1 VRVYLD
7 NAATTPIRPEVLECY
22 IDTLKLIGNPSSV
35 HSSGQR
41 VRQVLEEA
49 RESLAKS
56 LDCDRSEVLFTSGGT
71 ESDNLAIKGIYWQRR
86 DEDPKRNVVITAGT
100 EHHGVIDPI
109 EWLEAH
115 EGAEVQLVPVNFD
128 GELDLGW
135 LAKYL
140 EENHSKVALISLMWA
155 NNETGV
161 VTDIKAVTTL
171 ANAFGIPVHTDAVAA
186 FGHLPTSFK
195 DSGLAAMSISAH
207 KLGGPVGIGA
217 LIVSRATKLVSIIHG
232 GGQERGMRSGTM
244 NAPAAKAFALAAEI
258 AVITLDDER
267 ARLAGIKKHLV
278 EKAKT
283 INPAL
288 GHTAENAD
296 TLPNIVHFTL
306 AGGSGDSLLFLL
318 DQEGISVSTGSAC
331 QAGVNRPSHVLIAM
345 GRTEDEAKG
354 CLRITLGHESAVA
367 DIEAL
372 LTSLPKAIDATLKA
386 GLSSQ

>member
-1 VRVYLD
+1 
-7 NAATTPIRPEVLECY
+7 
-22 IDTLKLIGNPSSV
+22 
-35 HSSGQR
+35 
-41 VRQVLEEA
+41 
-49 RESLAKS
+49 
-56 LDCDRSEVLFTSGGT
+56 
-71 ESDNLAIKGIYWQRR
+71 
-86 DEDPKRNVVITAGT
+86 
-100 EHHGVIDPI
+100 
-109 EWLEAH
+109 
-115 EGAEVQLVPVNFD
+115 
-128 GELDLGW
+128 
-135 LAKYL
+135 
-140 EENHSKVALISLMWA
+140 MWA

-161 VTDIKAVTTL
+161 VTDIKAITAL
-171 ANAFGIPVHTDAVAA
+171 ANPFGIPVHSDAVAA

-195 DSGLAAMSISAH
+195 ESGLAAMSISAH

-244 NAPAAKAFALAAEI
+244 NAPAAKAFAMASEI
-258 AVITLDDER
+258 AVRTLDEER
-267 ARLAGIKKHLV
+267 ARLALIKKSLV

-283 INPAL
+283 INSSL
-288 GHTAENAD
+288 GHTAEKAD

-318 DQEGISVSTGSAC
+318 DQDGISVSTGSAC

-354 CLRITLGHESAVA
+354 CLRITLGHESTES

-372 LTSLPKAIDATLKA
+372 LTSLPKAIDATLRA

>member
-35 HSSGQR
+35 HSSGQQ

-71 ESDNLAIKGIYWQRR
+71 ESDNLAIKGIFWQRR
-86 DEDPKRNVVITAGT
+86 DEDANRNVVISAGT

-109 EWLEAH
+109 EWLETH

-128 GELDLGW
+128 GEIDLAW

-161 VTDIKAVTTL
+161 VTDIKAITAMAGVL
-171 ANAFGIPVHTDAVAA
+171 GIPVHSDAVAA
-186 FGHLPTSFK
+186 FGHVQTSFK
-195 DSGLAAMSISAH
+195 ESGLAAMSISAH

-258 AVITLDDER
+258 AVITLDEER
-267 ARLAGIKKHLV
+267 ARLAAIKKNLV
-278 EKAKT
+278 DKART

-288 GHTAENAD
+288 GHTAEKAD

-306 AGGSGDSLLFLL
+306 SGGSGDSLLFLL

-354 CLRITLGHESAVA
+354 CLRITLGHESTEA
-367 DIEAL
+367 DIQAL
-372 LTSLPKAIDATLKA
+372 LASLPKAIDATLRA

>member
-35 HSSGQR
+35 HSSGQQ

-71 ESDNLAIKGIYWQRR
+71 ESDNLAIKGIFWQRR
-86 DEDPKRNVVITAGT
+86 DEDSNRTVVITAGT

-128 GELDLGW
+128 GELDLAW
-135 LAKYL
+135 LAMYL

-161 VTDIKAVTTL
+161 VTDIKAITTL
-171 ANAFGIPVHTDAVAA
+171 ANTFGVPVHSDAVAA
-186 FGHLPTSFK
+186 FGHLSTSFK

-207 KLGGPVGIGA
+207 KLGGPVGIGG

-258 AVITLDDER
+258 AVATLDEER
-267 ARLAGIKKHLV
+267 ARLAAIKKTLV

-288 GHTAENAD
+288 GHTAEKAD

-354 CLRITLGHESAVA
+354 CLRITMGHESTEA

-372 LTSLPKAIDATLKA
+372 LASLPKAIDATLRA

>member
-1 VRVYLD
+1 MRVYLD

-35 HSSGQR
+35 HSSGQQ

-71 ESDNLAIKGIYWQRR
+71 ESDNLAIKGIFWQRR
-86 DEDPKRNVVITAGT
+86 DEDANRNVVISAGT

-109 EWLEAH
+109 EWLETH

-128 GELDLGW
+128 GELDLAW

-140 EENHSKVALISLMWA
+140 EENHSKVALVSLMWA

-161 VTDIKAVTTL
+161 VTDIKAITAL
-171 ANAFGIPVHTDAVAA
+171 ANVFGIPVHSDAVAA
-186 FGHLPTSFK
+186 FGHLQTSFK
-195 DSGLAAMSISAH
+195 ESGLAAMSISAH

-244 NAPAAKAFALAAEI
+244 NAPAAKAFAMASEI
-258 AVITLDDER
+258 AVTTLDEER
-267 ARLAGIKKHLV
+267 ARLAGIKNILV
-278 EKAKT
+278 DKAKT
-283 INPAL
+283 INSSL
-288 GHTAENAD
+288 GHTAEKAD

-318 DQEGISVSTGSAC
+318 DQDGISVSTGSAC

-345 GRTEDEAKG
+345 GRSEDEAKG
-354 CLRITLGHESAVA
+354 CLRITLGHESTES

>member
-1 VRVYLD
+1 MRVYLD

-35 HSSGQR
+35 HSAGQQ

-49 RESLAKS
+49 RESLAHT
-56 LDCDRSEVLFTSGGT
+56 LDCDRSEVIFTSGGT
-71 ESDNLAIKGIYWQRR
+71 ESDNLAIKGIYWQRKA
-86 DEDPKRNVVITAGT
+86 EDANRNVVITAGT
-100 EHHGVIDPI
+100 EHHGVIDPV
-109 EWLEAH
+109 EWLETH
-115 EGAEVQLVPVNFD
+115 EGAEVVLVPVNFD
-128 GELDLGW
+128 GELDLPW
-135 LAKYL
+135 LENYL
-140 EENHSKVALISLMWA
+140 AEHHNKVALISLMWA

-161 VTDIKAVTTL
+161 VTDIKAITTM
-171 ANAFGIPVHTDAVAA
+171 ANSFGIPVHTDAVAA

-244 NAPAAKAFALAAEI
+244 NAPAAKAFALAAKVAIE
-258 AVITLDDER
+258 TLDAER
-267 ARLAGIKKHLV
+267 ARLADIKQKLV
-278 EKAKT
+278 EQAKT
-283 INPAL
+283 INASL
-288 GHTAENAD
+288 SQTAQKAD

-354 CLRITLGHESAVA
+354 CLRITLGHESTEA
-367 DIEAL
+367 DIDAL
-372 LTSLPKAIDATLKA
+372 LNSLPKAIDATLRA

>member
-1 VRVYLD
+1 MRVYLD

-35 HSSGQR
+35 HSSGQQ

-71 ESDNLAIKGIYWQRR
+71 ESDNLAIKGIYWQRKA
-86 DEDPKRNVVITAGT
+86 EEANRNIVISAGT

-109 EWLEAH
+109 EWLETH
-115 EGAEVQLVPVNFD
+115 EGAEVVLVPVNFD
-128 GELDLGW
+128 GELDLAW
-135 LAKYL
+135 LENYL
-140 EENHSKVALISLMWA
+140 AEHHSKVALISLMWA

-161 VTDIKAVTTL
+161 VTDIKAITTM
-171 ANAFGIPVHTDAVAA
+171 ANSFNIPVHTDAVAA

-217 LIVSRATKLVSIIHG
+217 LIVSRSTKLVSIIHG

-244 NAPAAKAFALAAEI
+244 NAPAAKAFALAGKVAIE
-258 AVITLDDER
+258 TLNDER
-267 ARLAGIKKHLV
+267 ARLSDIKQKLV
-278 EKAKT
+278 EQAKT
-283 INPAL
+283 INPSLTQTAL
-288 GHTAENAD
+288 NAK

-345 GRTEDEAKG
+345 GRTEDQAKG
-354 CLRITLGHESAVA
+354 CLRITLGHESTEA
-367 DIEAL
+367 DIDAL
-372 LTSLPKAIDATLKA
+372 LVALPKAIESTLRA

>member
-1 VRVYLD
+1 MRVYLD

-35 HSSGQR
+35 HSSGQQ

-71 ESDNLAIKGIYWQRR
+71 ESDNLAIKGIYWQRKA
-86 DEDPKRNVVITAGT
+86 EDANRNIVISAGT

-109 EWLEAH
+109 EWLETH
-115 EGAEVQLVPVNFD
+115 EGAEVVLVPVNFD
-128 GELDLGW
+128 GELDLAW
-135 LAKYL
+135 LENYL
-140 EENHSKVALISLMWA
+140 AEHHSKVALISLMWA

-161 VTDIKAVTTL
+161 VTDIKAITTM
-171 ANAFGIPVHTDAVAA
+171 ANSFNIPVHTDAVAA

-217 LIVSRATKLVSIIHG
+217 LIVSRSTKLVSIIHG

-244 NAPAAKAFALAAEI
+244 NAPAAKAFALAAKVAIE
-258 AVITLDDER
+258 TLDGER
-267 ARLAGIKKHLV
+267 ARLADIKQKLV
-278 EKAKT
+278 VQAKT
-283 INPAL
+283 INSSL
-288 GHTAENAD
+288 TQTAQKAD

-345 GRTEDEAKG
+345 GRTEDQAKG
-354 CLRITLGHESAVA
+354 CLRITLGHESTEA
-367 DIEAL
+367 DIDAL
-372 LTSLPKAIDATLKA
+372 LVALPKAIESTLRA